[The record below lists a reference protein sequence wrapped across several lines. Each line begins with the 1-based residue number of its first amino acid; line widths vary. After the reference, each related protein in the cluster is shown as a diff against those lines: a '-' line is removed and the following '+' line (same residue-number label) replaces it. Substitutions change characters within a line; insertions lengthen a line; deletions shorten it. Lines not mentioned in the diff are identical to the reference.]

1 MCPTNH
7 YMTLGKPLPSL
18 GDVFPGNEGP
28 MSPGGLWSPSRPRHP
43 RMSLLSSTHAVGMLG
58 LTTAR
63 PVLKQGDE

>member
-7 YMTLGKPLPSL
+7 YMTLGKALPSL
-18 GDVFPGNEGP
+18 GEGP

-63 PVLKQGDE
+63 PALKQGYE